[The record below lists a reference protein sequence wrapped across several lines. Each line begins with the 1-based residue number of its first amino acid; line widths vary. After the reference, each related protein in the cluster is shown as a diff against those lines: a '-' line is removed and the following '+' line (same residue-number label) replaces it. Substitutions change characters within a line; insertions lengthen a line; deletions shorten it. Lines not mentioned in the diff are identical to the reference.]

1 MRGCSVA
8 LAIVFAWGT
17 LQAQGSLDVSLDARA
32 MRPGEVVVVTVRTS
46 TPADAVAMRLL
57 DHSIPVLRTD
67 DLTWTAVAG
76 IDLDVTPGDHTV
88 SVEATGSHGVQQKT
102 VPFTIAP
109 GRFTT
114 RRLRVDPAFVEP
126 PAGVVSRIL
135 SEAARLEQLWS
146 RAGDRQWSGPFVPPV
161 AGRPVGRFGARS
173 IFNGQLRAPHA
184 GEDYARPAGT
194 PVVSPGGGTVTL
206 AEPLYFTGN
215 TVVIDHGAGLF
226 SVFAHLSAMDV
237 GVGDIVTTGR
247 PIGNVGATGRV
258 TGPHLHWSVRLGG
271 ARVSPSSLL
280 AALGATPA
288 PSTRPTVRRLPQ

>member
-8 LAIVFAWGT
+8 FAVVLAWGS
-17 LQAQGSLDVSLDARA
+17 LHAQGSLDVSLAARA
-32 MRPGEVVVVTVRTS
+32 IAPGEVVVVTTRTS
-46 TPADAVAMRLL
+46 TPADGIAVHLL
-57 DHSIPVLRTD
+57 DRRIPVFRTD

-76 IDLDVTPGDHTV
+76 IDLDATPGDHTV
-88 SVEATGSHGVQQKT
+88 SVEATGSLGPQQKT

-114 RRLRVDPAFVEP
+114 RRLRVDPVFVEP
-126 PAGVVSRIL
+126 PPEVVSRIL
-135 SEAARLEQLWS
+135 SEADRLEQLWT

-184 GEDYARPAGT
+184 GEDYARPVGT
-194 PVVSPGGGTVTL
+194 PVVAPGGGTVTL

-215 TVVIDHGAGLF
+215 TVVVDHGAGLF
-226 SVFAHLSAMDV
+226 SIFAHLSAMSV
-237 GVGDIVTTGR
+237 GVGDIVTTGG
-247 PIGNVGATGRV
+247 PIGTVGATGRV

-280 AALGATPA
+280 AALGPA
-288 PSTRPTVRRLPQ
+288 PSARGTARRLPR